1 MVNLEQEKNS
11 NFQNVKIYMKELSK
25 EKLIESGVHFGHPT
39 QKWNPGFKEYI
50 IGQKNGIHIINVD
63 KTIENLVVVSK
74 ELSKIASN
82 GGNILFVGTKKQAKE
97 IIQENA
103 DKCGMFYV
111 NERWLGGTLTN
122 FSTIKRSI
130 KRLKILEKESS
141 DIYKNLTKK
150 ESNRLT
156 REKLKLSDL
165 HRGIRDMR
173 YLPAALFVVDANN
186 EKIAILEAR
195 RLGIPVFALVDSN
208 TNPLAVDYAI
218 PGNDDSIKS
227 ISLIVSYISD
237 ILSDINTKN
246 QESKEEKDTSNQE

>member
-1 MVNLEQEKNS
+1 MND
-11 NFQNVKIYMKELSK
+11 ISK
-25 EKLIESGVHFGHPT
+25 EYLIESGVHFGHPT
-39 QKWNPGFKEYI
+39 QKWNPAFKKYI
-50 IGQKNGIHIINVD
+50 VGQKNGIHIINVQN
-63 KTIENLVVVSK
+63 TIDNLHIAVK
-74 ELSKIASN
+74 ELVKIASN

-97 IIQENA
+97 IIQEGA

-150 ESNRLT
+150 ELNGLNR
-156 REKLKLSDL
+156 EHNKLSDL

-173 YLPAALFVVDANN
+173 YLPAALFVVDVNN
-186 EKIAILEAR
+186 EKIAILEAK
-195 RLGIPVFALVDSN
+195 RLGIPIFALVDSN
-208 TNPLAVDYAI
+208 ADPLQVDYAI

-227 ISLIVSYISD
+227 ISAIINH
-237 ILSDINTKN
+237 ITQTLSDANASN
-246 QESKEEKDTSNQE
+246 DAQSDKEEAKNK

>member
-11 NFQNVKIYMKELSK
+11 NFQNVRVIMNELTKEY
-25 EKLIESGVHFGHPT
+25 LIESGVHFGHPT
-39 QKWNPGFKEYI
+39 QKWNPAFKPYI
-50 IGQKNGIHIINVD
+50 AGQKNGIHIIDVQQ
-63 KTIENLVVVSK
+63 TIQNLHLAQK
-74 ELSKIASN
+74 ELVKIASN

-97 IIQENA
+97 IIQEGA

-130 KRLKILEKESS
+130 KRLKVLEKEGS
-141 DIYKNLTKK
+141 DVYKNLTKK
-150 ESNRLT
+150 ELNGLNRE
-156 REKLKLSDL
+156 RNKLSDL

-173 YLPAALFVVDANN
+173 YLPAALFVVDVNN
-186 EKIAILEAR
+186 EKIAILEAK

-208 TNPLAVDYAI
+208 ANPLEVDYPI

-227 ISLIVSYISD
+227 ISAIINHITEL
-237 ILSDINTKN
+237 LSDSSNSSD
-246 QESKEEKDTSNQE
+246 QEPKTEEVNNK